1 MVIRV
6 NYEKRVILI
15 TTQNSFLVK
24 LEKYYFDLFCLS
36 LYRMVGSKYS
46 PDNYETLKRSIGAKI
61 KNPEMLRSVPDHLKI
76 KKVCGNA
83 VKKLP
88 FAVRYVPD

>member
-1 MVIRV
+1 
-6 NYEKRVILI
+6 
-15 TTQNSFLVK
+15 
-24 LEKYYFDLFCLS
+24 
-36 LYRMVGSKYS
+36 MVGSKYS